1 MKSLKA
7 FSPVLLWLAA
17 PAMANNHVPPPVQ
30 PATSFAAVDVHKDE
44 KVAVAAE
51 PYDTLKKEA
60 IFHGDYFGYG
70 VIPIRVIVTNNSD
83 EPISLLEMRIILIT
97 AAGNSVKVAEPAE
110 VERVMNSKG
119 REGGKTPKHSAKPMP
134 RPSKQDVDDDFDTFE
149 FRALTVEPHTTRAGF
164 VFYAVSGLD
173 HPLEGAKLSVVALR
187 DANGTELFEFEIPF
201 DKYLKSNES
210 H

>member
-17 PAMANNHVPPPVQ
+17 PAMANSHVPPPVQ
-30 PATSFAAVDVHKDE
+30 PASSFAAVDVHKDE

-51 PYDTLKKEA
+51 PYDTINKEA
-60 IFHGDYFGYG
+60 IFRGDYFGYG

-83 EPISLLEMRIILIT
+83 RPISLLETRIILIT
-97 AAGNSVKVAEPAE
+97 ATGDNIKVAEPAE
-110 VERVMNSKG
+110 VERVMNSKR
-119 REGGKTPKHSAKPMP
+119 RESGKTPKHSAKPMP
-134 RPSKQDVDDDFDTFE
+134 KPSRQDVDDDFDAFE

-173 HPLEGAKLSVVALR
+173 RPLEGAKLSVVTLR
-187 DANGTELFEFEIPF
+187 DAYGTELFEFQIPL
-201 DKYLKSNES
+201 DKYLNSQ
-210 H
+210 